1 MKSIIQKEKECYLCG
16 ATKGLENHHCVHG
29 SGWRKLADSYG
40 LTVWLCYK
48 HHRDNKAGVHGMNT
62 EADKM
67 LKRTAQKAFEK
78 KWNHELWM
86 LQFGRNYLGEENEDG
101 SITETEK
108 RY

>member
-16 ATKGLENHHCVHG
+16 STQGLERHHCLYG
-29 SGWRKLADSYG
+29 TANRKLADKYG
-40 LTVWLCYK
+40 LTVWLCSK
-48 HHRDNKAGVHGMNT
+48 HHRDSKVGVHGMNT

-67 LKRTAQKAFEK
+67 LKRIAQKAFEK

-101 SITETEK
+101 SITETKK